1 MNVGA
6 IICLSICLPL
16 AAITFIVCVLIG
28 VKVNRDVAEMQWDA
42 NSNVL
47 VVLSK
52 IFGEQA
58 YRAYKRIPTINKRS
72 KLWRLCYDL
81 KNTQEYKIAHN
92 DFKDIDEIVEHMP
105 EYTREFILSKKPH
118 LTEAYFNE
126 KVKEMSKIL
135 RIKPLREVVFSD
147 LLGDKGE

>member
-1 MNVGA
+1 MNNILG
-6 IICLSICLPL
+6 IYLSGLGI
-16 AAITFIVCVLIG
+16 
-28 VKVNRDVAEMQWDA
+28 
-42 NSNVL
+42 
-47 VVLSK
+47 VLSVMSIITLVISNYCAAGAQWCANYGMLSLLEE
-52 IFGEQA
+52 IFGDRAEKA
-58 YRAYKRIPTINKRS
+58 YMRVFMMTKRS